1 MYCPLCGAEYR
12 PGFTVCSDCQVSL
25 VPDPP
30 SESPSESADS
40 AATGGTSFAPVWS
53 GSDTRKLA
61 EICEELDR
69 QKIPTR
75 TLRREDRLFN
85 PTAHA
90 PFEVYVPIDRM
101 TAARKAINEADPAE
115 DDSEPISE
123 SDSLEIPAEEG
134 SPDDDGDDGYE
145 DERGELRNLDPE
157 DATAEIWSGDDVDL
171 AAMITS
177 SLRENHIP
185 YRSDS
190 DTPEPQS
197 DFGGNVFYQAFR
209 AFRGMR
215 SGRKRSF
222 ARSSTPHRLTES
234 GFALNSESGSSSPS
248 RGTARTM
255 CLAMA

>member
-30 SESPSESADS
+30 SQSPSESADS

-90 PFEVYVPIDRM
+90 PFEVYVPMDRM
-101 TAARKAINEADPAE
+101 TAARKAINGADATE

-145 DERGELRNLDPE
+145 EERGELRNLDPE

-185 YRSDS
+185 CLSDS

-197 DFGGNVFYQAFR
+197 ASEE
-209 AFRGMR
+209 M
-215 SGRKRSF
+215 
-222 ARSSTPHRLTES
+222 SSTRLFVLPEDEKR
-234 GFALNSESGSSSPS
+234 AKEIVREIVDAAPPD
-248 RGTARTM
+248 
-255 CLAMA
+255 

>member
-30 SESPSESADS
+30 SESSTESADS
-40 AATGGTSFAPVWS
+40 VATGGTSFAPVWS

-101 TAARKAINEADPAE
+101 TAARKAINEADPTE
-115 DDSEPISE
+115 DDSEPILE
-123 SDSLEIPAEEG
+123 SDTLEIPAEEG

-145 DERGELRNLDPE
+145 DERAQLRNLDPE

-185 YRSDS
+185 CRSDS

-197 DFGGNVFYQAFR
+197 ASEE
-209 AFRGMR
+209 M
-215 SGRKRSF
+215 
-222 ARSSTPHRLTES
+222 SSTRLFVLPEDEKR
-234 GFALNSESGSSSPS
+234 AKEIVREIVDAAPPD
-248 RGTARTM
+248 
-255 CLAMA
+255 